1 MGLFGNRMKPP
12 APSRRGRGAGTRV
25 GRIAEELV
33 ELEMGVSDGKMGRF
47 LGPGLEVQLKSW
59 SKMGV
64 SKGFGRGGKRR
75 ERFWKSFLWKGWG
88 QRMAPGGRAL
98 ALLEGDLCSIPIARH
113 VIANHTALPIQ
124 AAFLFS
130 LPCPSHGVK
139 QTTSISQLNSA
150 TVPEKITVK
159 FSHFRPFCRKNQ
171 ETGRKTLLF
180 MV

>member
-12 APSRRGRGAGTRV
+12 APSRRGRGAGIRV
-25 GRIAEELV
+25 GSPAEELV
-33 ELEMGVSDGKMGRF
+33 EDGCFQRVWPRGEATRALLEIFFMG
-47 LGPGLEVQLKSW
+47 
-59 SKMGV
+59 
-64 SKGFGRGGKRR
+64 
-75 ERFWKSFLWKGWG
+75 GWG

-139 QTTSISQLNSA
+139 QTTSTSQLNSA